1 MELSRSKY
9 YERPTT
15 VGYSIASQVYQCYFE
30 DSYIQEQTIRVAGWS
45 CLMKVSNVEDFEW
58 FIIACKKQGV
68 DNVVL
73 KVAGGF
79 AYIFRCLVAE
89 ESCIRQHVAGEL
101 RFRSMNIDEMTKL
114 DQFEQC
120 VEKVFGFT
128 QRPDEA
134 TVVGVLEKTF

>member
-1 MELSRSKY
+1 
-9 YERPTT
+9 
-15 VGYSIASQVYQCYFE
+15 
-30 DSYIQEQTIRVAGWS
+30 
-45 CLMKVSNVEDFEW
+45 MKVSNVEDFEW

-120 VEKVFGFT
+120 VKKSLDSLKDQMKPQSLAFLKRHFEETFGAS
-128 QRPDEA
+128 EA
-134 TVVGVLEKTF
+134 AKERTYF